1 MSYARKQSS
10 ASTLSASSASA
21 SSISEDEKPSDRIAP
36 PSRLSR
42 ALAADRKALGGDDE
56 AYVDGMQQALA
67 GLAAAS
73 ARRADAARQ
82 AKEALA
88 LATMTKS
95 SNARLSATR
104 STASI
109 KPKPAE
115 IHATYFAT
123 APSSATAPFARPP
136 LPAATTSA
144 RTTRDDAVARHHAA
158 DRRALGGDETH
169 VGGIE
174 QAITGLKNASQ
185 AKAAL
190 TMAARTKPSSAALVT
205 SDFECR

>member
-1 MSYARKQSS
+1 MLYARKQSF

-36 PSRLSR
+36 PSMLSR

-67 GLAAAS
+67 GLTAAS
-73 ARRADAARQ
+73 ARR

-88 LATMTKS
+88 LATMIKS
-95 SNARLSATR
+95 SSTTLSATH

-115 IHATYFAT
+115 THATYFAT
-123 APSSATAPFARPP
+123 APSSAPAPFARPP

-144 RTTRDDAVARHHAA
+144 RTTHDDAVARHHAA
-158 DRRALGGDETH
+158 DRRALGGDEPH

-190 TMAARTKPSSAALVT
+190 TMAARTKPSSAARVT
-205 SDFECR
+205 SDFEYR